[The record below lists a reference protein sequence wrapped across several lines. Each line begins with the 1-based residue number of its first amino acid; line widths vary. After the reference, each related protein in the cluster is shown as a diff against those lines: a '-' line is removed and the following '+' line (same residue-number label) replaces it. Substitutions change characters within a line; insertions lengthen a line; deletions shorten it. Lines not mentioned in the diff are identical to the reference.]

1 MAEILDIVDEN
12 GTPTGQTVDRETAHL
27 KGIPHR
33 TAHVWL
39 LRVKDGSVQILLQ
52 KRAEHKSAFPG
63 CYDISSA
70 GHIPA
75 GVDYVPSAL
84 RELKE
89 ELGVTATAEQL
100 HYCGI
105 RHIRYDD
112 EFFGKEFHD
121 RQVSK
126 VYILPNDTDESG
138 FELQKEEVDSVLWI
152 DFGECVRSVRE
163 NAFKH
168 CIIMEELMLLK
179 DHFKSCLTIN

>member
-12 GTPTGQTVDRETAHL
+12 GMPTGQTVDRETAHL

-33 TAHVWL
+33 TSHVWL
-39 LRVKDGSVQILLQ
+39 LRRKDGRVQVLLQ
-52 KRAEHKSAFPG
+52 KRADDKSAFPG

-70 GHIPA
+70 GHIHA
-75 GVDYVPSAL
+75 GVDFIPSAL

-89 ELGVTATAEQL
+89 ELGVTAAAEQL

-105 RHIRYDD
+105 RYIRYDD

-126 VYILPNDTDESG
+126 VFALWLDTDESG
-138 FELQKEEVDSVLWI
+138 FELQKEEVDSVLWM
-152 DFGECVRSVRE
+152 DLDECIKNVRE
-163 NAFKH
+163 NTFKH
-168 CIIMEELMLLK
+168 CIVMEELMLLK
-179 DHFKSCLTIN
+179 DHIDGRLTII